1 VTRANAKRRTFYQ
14 AQLAKTTSPRLRLW
28 AAWRWLLAE
37 ASRAGGAGQRHVADR
52 LEAIAAELN
61 GADQ

>member
-1 VTRANAKRRTFYQ
+1 MTRANVKRRAFHQ
-14 AQLAKTTSPRLRLW
+14 AQIAKTASPRLRLW

-37 ASRAGGAGQRHVADR
+37 AGRAGSAGQQQVADR